1 MLQME
6 YFLNIVQN
14 KCVEFRLY
22 YTIADLYEINTI
34 YWRYL
39 MASLF
44 DEREKS
50 PLFQLTFIL
59 FIVVLMALNNNE
71 KIADI
76 PYAYISFRLIQ
87 ITFSIYVSLNVAFL
101 LKDKFKEQK
110 NRKPAEKIQV
120 FFIALFLILLVFVT
134 IESIIHII
142 SYIRLNLF

>member
-1 MLQME
+1 MG
-6 YFLNIVQN
+6 
-14 KCVEFRLY
+14 
-22 YTIADLYEINTI
+22 
-34 YWRYL
+34 
-39 MASLF
+39 SLF
-44 DEREKS
+44 DEKETS

-101 LKDKFKEQK
+101 LKGEFKKQQ
-110 NRKPAEKIQV
+110 NRKPTEKIRI
-120 FFIALFLILLVFVT
+120 FFIALFLLLLVFVT